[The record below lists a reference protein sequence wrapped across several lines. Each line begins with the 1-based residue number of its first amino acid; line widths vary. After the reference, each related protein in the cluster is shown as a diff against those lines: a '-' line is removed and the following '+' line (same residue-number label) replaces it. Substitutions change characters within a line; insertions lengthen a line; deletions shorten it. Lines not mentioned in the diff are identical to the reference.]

1 MNNQLNIN
9 NIANQVAYEGGNG
22 VYTARIMTNFD
33 PEENELPYFAEQDN
47 KIEVEEDKIRVY
59 PNPTSDLLAVEF
71 ENDGEL
77 IDGLFEVY
85 DINGKIVFKQEF
97 NTYNSY
103 QQFTLNKL
111 KNGVYLYKVNIRFHE
126 SEINKDKSGKLII
139 LNN

>member
-1 MNNQLNIN
+1 
-9 NIANQVAYEGGNG
+9 
-22 VYTARIMTNFD
+22 
-33 PEENELPYFAEQDN
+33 
-47 KIEVEEDKIRVY
+47 
-59 PNPTSDLLAVEF
+59 LLAVEF

-103 QQFTLNKL
+103 QQFTLSKL
-111 KNGVYLYKVNIRFHE
+111 KNGVYLYKVNIKFQE
-126 SEINKDKSGKLII
+126 SDINKDKSGKLII

>member
-1 MNNQLNIN
+1 MNNQLNTN
-9 NIANQVAYEGGNG
+9 NIAYEGGNG

-77 IDGLFEVY
+77 INGLFEVY

-111 KNGVYLYKVNIRFHE
+111 KNGVYLYKVNIKFFE
-126 SEINKDKSGKLII
+126 NNDIKEASGKLVI

>member
-1 MNNQLNIN
+1 M
-9 NIANQVAYEGGNG
+9 
-22 VYTARIMTNFD
+22 
-33 PEENELPYFAEQDN
+33 
-47 KIEVEEDKIRVY
+47 
-59 PNPTSDLLAVEF
+59 
-71 ENDGEL
+71 
-77 IDGLFEVY
+77 FEVY